1 MELSYCVVNTN
12 GREFLLACLAAIEAT
27 HPAGVSRGAAHSP
40 PRTRA
45 GTTPDRP
52 AGRGLAQVSEHRVRD
67 AIQADRASLT
77 GVASRLG
84 GARCRPAAR
93 RDVVLAVWPGRRLSF
108 QPFHIGR
115 WLGDAATG

>member
-1 MELSYCVVNTN
+1 VC
-12 GREFLLACLAAIEAT
+12 RAIAPAAERQRCCAA
-27 HPAGVSRGAAHSP
+27 PALGLPRAAHAP
-40 PRTRA
+40 LRTRA
-45 GTTPDRP
+45 GTTPERP
-52 AGRGLAQVSEHRVRD
+52 AERGLAQVTEHRVRD

-93 RDVVLAVWPGRRLSF
+93 REVVLGGLGRGLSF

-115 WLGDAATG
+115 WLADAAKG

>member
-1 MELSYCVVNTN
+1 VPGYRPGCGAPTLLRGAGPRSPA
-12 GREFLLACLAAIEAT
+12 GRALAA
-27 HPAGVSRGAAHSP
+27 
-40 PRTRA
+40 RTRA
-45 GTTPDRP
+45 GTTPERP
-52 AGRGLAQVSEHRVRD
+52 AERGLAQVTEHRVRD

-93 RDVVLAVWPGRRLSF
+93 RDVVLGGLGRGLSF

-115 WLGDAATG
+115 WLADAAKG